1 MNKVAIIMLSNKTQ
15 KVFACEGEENCN
27 QAVMLHMLKLDVN
40 NFYYNK
46 ETVELGRSL
55 REGNLPSGFK
65 DVSDVKNVPLN
76 ADQIVVFGY
85 YE

>member
-1 MNKVAIIMLSNKTQ
+1 MNKVAIIMLSDKTH
-15 KVFACEGEENCN
+15 KVFVCEGEENCK
-27 QAVMLHMLKLDVN
+27 QAVMLHMLKLEVN
-40 NFYYNK
+40 NFCYNK

-55 REGNLPSGFK
+55 REGNLPSGFE